1 METFLSKEK
10 IYNPYSLTKFTDF
23 QKNIYS
29 LTSQK
34 MNDISTHFCLIEPN
48 LIKEDLRLGSQ
59 IYKPHSSPQFQCNSK
74 VIFDQHPEKSDA
86 GTSWSQTFRGV
97 TPDSSIMEWNGHRAY
112 IGVFR
117 TDGSLIII
125 GSPTEVPLIT
135 VTPNVGVFVV
145 ESTFETV
152 NPAVI

>member
-1 METFLSKEK
+1 
-10 IYNPYSLTKFTDF
+10 
-23 QKNIYS
+23 
-29 LTSQK
+29 
-34 MNDISTHFCLIEPN
+34 MNEISTHFCLIEPDMIREE
-48 LIKEDLRLGSQ
+48 LLLGLE
-59 IYKPHSSPQFQCNSK
+59 INKPHAAPEFQCNSK
-74 VIFDQHPEKSDA
+74 VIFDQQPEKSDA

-97 TPDSSIMEWNGHRAY
+97 TPDSSIMEWNGRRAY

-135 VTPNVGVFVV
+135 VTPNVGVFVA

-152 NPAVI
+152 SPAVI

>member
-1 METFLSKEK
+1 
-10 IYNPYSLTKFTDF
+10 
-23 QKNIYS
+23 
-29 LTSQK
+29 
-34 MNDISTHFCLIEPN
+34 MNDISTHFCLIEPDM
-48 LIKEDLRLGSQ
+48 IHEDLLLGLE
-59 IYKPHSSPQFQCNSK
+59 INKPHAVPEFQCNSK
-74 VIFDQHPEKSDA
+74 VIFDQQPEKSDA

-97 TPDSSIMEWNGHRAY
+97 TPDSSIMEWNGRRAY

-135 VTPNVGVFVV
+135 VTPNVGVFVA

-152 NPAVI
+152 SPAVI